1 MNNFRK
7 RISLCAFKIYDLKK
21 RVLQKPVLPSF
32 YPYRGLETHTN
43 SLFESKERSYNF
55 NENFCTYLAGL
66 IEGDG
71 SIIVPKEENS
81 KKNKKNYPSVQIF
94 FHLKDL
100 PLALTVQKELNCGS
114 LNRKKGVNAYIYTIN
129 SIEGLTLLSFC
140 IYRYMRTP
148 KIYDLWK
155 LIDWLNN
162 QKKKNNNF
170 HITIREKTE
179 NKGTPVCAKS
189 GPLLVKIPFFKK
201 KERRHTHEP
210 FTTKVGVDESPLLE
224 NAWLSGFIEAD
235 GHFSVRATLSLY
247 KIECRMEIVQSTR
260 DHNNISKKDFLEK
273 IAYIIHSTVKTIRQT
288 KPNKEYRVRST
299 NIKGNL
305 VCKQYLQKYP
315 LFGTK
320 FLDFQDWCIVLQF
333 FEKNLH
339 KNKSFYNQIVQI
351 KQQMNRNRTNYRWDH
366 LKNFYHL
373 EK

>member
-7 RISLCAFKIYDLKK
+7 ICYPFHAF
-21 RVLQKPVLPSF
+21 
-32 YPYRGLETHTN
+32 RGLETHTN
-43 SLFESKERSYNF
+43 DLFEIQERYYNF
-55 NENFCTYLAGL
+55 NKNFCTYLAGL

-71 SIIVPKEENS
+71 SIIVPKEERS
-81 KKNKKNYPSVQIF
+81 KKDKKNYPSVQIC

-129 SIEGLTLLSFC
+129 SIEGLTLLSSC

-162 QKKKNNNF
+162 QKKENNNF
-170 HITIREKTE
+170 HITIR
-179 NKGTPVCAKS
+179 
-189 GPLLVKIPFFKK
+189 
-201 KERRHTHEP
+201 KETKEQL
-210 FTTKVGVDESPLLE
+210 TTRVGYDESPLLE
-224 NAWLSGFIEAD
+224 NAWLSGFIEAYA
-235 GHFSVRATLSLY
+235 HFSVRATLSSY
-247 KIECRMEIVQSTR
+247 KIECRMEIVQSTI
-260 DHNNISKKDFLEK
+260 DHNNRSKKDFLEK
-273 IAYIIHSTVKTIRQT
+273 IAYITHSTVKTIRQT
-288 KPNKEYRVRST
+288 KPKKEFRVRTT

-315 LFGTK
+315 LFGSK

-351 KQQMNRNRTNYRWDH
+351 KQQMNHNRTNYKWDH